1 MSGQKTD
8 NTVNN
13 GQEKP
18 ENQAVENTADGLGR
32 NKPSEGKPDQP
43 RLQISTLDASAS
55 ETWRNR
61 PADAGGKAEPQ
72 PVASVL
78 GVQRGDKAAEEK
90 PQPQPVTSVLGAQ
103 RNSIRPAESSK
114 EDGAE
119 TAAKDNKPLG
129 GANRPA
135 GASGRQEGAAQAGQN
150 TVELPPIIIQ
160 QSGGRLLSLAAMILG
175 ALALGASGLLFVQ
188 GQNILKTQELSFQQ
202 RINEAALGESKNAEM
217 LQQAMQGQMQLS
229 SAFEQLHQQ
238 QQQQGMQVE
247 QTKLAYQQL
256 LRSRSD
262 WLVDETEATL
272 NMASQQLLLSGNV
285 PMAITVLEN
294 IENRLSRFEHAD
306 LLPIKQAVS
315 DDLAALKKQPYL
327 DLSGVSLRLDRLENA
342 VAGLPLALDSAM
354 QSGKGEAA
362 PKAEPDP
369 NAKWWE
375 RAWDSTVQ
383 GLTSLVEVRYLENGD
398 AMLLA
403 PAQAYFVRENL
414 RIRLLDARI
423 ALMQHNSEVYLNDLA
438 NAETA
443 VKQYF
448 DKSSPAVKNWLKEVG
463 ELKSLELQAVSNDAL
478 KASLAAVRTY
488 QETVRANADVQLPPL
503 PEESGLSG
511 QSESGQAAASAV
523 QPAVPAA
530 VSASSEQQAQ
540 PASAPVPAAGGGGAA
555 SEAAASDEDGASRA
569 ASDAQ

>member
-13 GQEKP
+13 GQETPKNP
-18 ENQAVENTADGLGR
+18 AAENVSDSLGK
-32 NKPSEGKPDQP
+32 NKPDQAASAEQP
-43 RLQISTLDASAS
+43 RLQISTLDAAS
-55 ETWRNR
+55 GR
-61 PADAGGKAEPQ
+61 PSRPDAGGEAESRS
-72 PVASVL
+72 VASVL
-78 GVQRGDKAAEEK
+78 GAQRGDKAAEPK
-90 PQPQPVTSVLGAQ
+90 PQAQPVTSVLGVQ
-103 RNSIRPAESSK
+103 RNSIRPSENIKENEKTGGNKES
-114 EDGAE
+114 
-119 TAAKDNKPLG
+119 N
-129 GANRPA
+129 PA
-135 GASGRQEGAAQAGQN
+135 GNAKNNASPNNAAQPQPPF
-150 TVELPPIIIQ
+150 ELPPIVIQ
-160 QSGGRLLSLAAMILG
+160 QSGGRFLSLGAMVLS

-188 GQNILKTQELSFQQ
+188 GQNTLKIQELSFQQ
-202 RINEAALGESKNAEM
+202 RISEAALGESKNAEL

-238 QQQQGMQVE
+238 QQQNGIQIE

-256 LRSRSD
+256 VRSRSD
-262 WLVDETEATL
+262 WLVDEAEATL

-306 LLPIKQAVS
+306 LLPIKQAIS

-342 VAGLPLALDSAM
+342 IAGLPLALDSAM
-354 QSGKGEAA
+354 QPNKAA
-362 PKAEPDP
+362 SVPKAEPDP
-369 NAKWWE
+369 NEKWWE
-375 RAWDSTVQ
+375 RAWNATVQ
-383 GLTSLVEVRYLENGD
+383 GLTELVEVRYLENGD

-403 PAQAYFVRENL
+403 PTQAYFVRENL

-448 DKSSPAVKNWLKEVG
+448 DKSSPAVQNWLKELG

-478 KASLAAVRTY
+478 KASLAAVKTY
-488 QETVRANADVQLPPL
+488 QETVRAGSGAELPPL
-503 PEESGLSG
+503 PQEET
-511 QSESGQAAASAV
+511 SEQQASAVTHTPASANAASAA
-523 QPAVPAA
+523 QASA
-530 VSASSEQQAQ
+530 VSASTASSE
-540 PASAPVPAAGGGGAA
+540 AAALGNAA
-555 SEAAASDEDGASRA
+555 SEASAASQEGGGE
-569 ASDAQ
+569 